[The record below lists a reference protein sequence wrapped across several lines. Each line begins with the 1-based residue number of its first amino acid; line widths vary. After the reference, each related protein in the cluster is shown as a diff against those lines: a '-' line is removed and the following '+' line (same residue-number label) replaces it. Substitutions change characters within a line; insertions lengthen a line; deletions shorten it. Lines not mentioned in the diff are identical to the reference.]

1 MSNNK
6 ALEQEQAF
14 ANWLDGK
21 SDDAELN
28 DKLNDEMNKELNAD
42 SSWQKRKDTAHFIE
56 HQIAMSSEVDVP
68 TWDRASAFK
77 SDKVPFWQWRGLPA
91 MSMAFSMFAMALVLF
106 KVELIMQ
113 DDGIL
118 LSFAGSNAQQ
128 QDKKIAKLV
137 DEKLQGFAQEQ
148 QVVLANYAADI
159 KVQQQDSN
167 LQLASYII
175 GASRQEREED
185 ISDFIQYIN
194 AQRKD
199 DALDQKIKY
208 QQLEQ
213 AIKYNKTY
221 QRDNTNSFGLNQ
233 DGTKITPVNWTSEE

>member
-1 MSNNK
+1 MSNNEE
-6 ALEQEQAF
+6 LEQERAF

-21 SDDAELN
+21 SDDDRLNNEL
-28 DKLNDEMNKELNAD
+28 DSH
-42 SSWQKRKDTAHFIE
+42 SSWQERKNTAHFIE
-56 HQIAMSSEVDVP
+56 HQVEMSSEVDVP
-68 TWDRASAFK
+68 AWDRASGFQ

-91 MSMAFSMFAMALVLF
+91 MSMVFSVFAMALVLF
-106 KVELIMQ
+106 KVELVMQ
-113 DDGIL
+113 DGGIL
-118 LSFAGSNAQQ
+118 LSFAGNSAQQ
-128 QDKKIAKLV
+128 QDKQIEKLV

-148 QVVLANYAADI
+148 QVVLANYAVDI

-175 GASRQEREED
+175 GASRQERKED

-199 DALDQKIKY
+199 DVLDQKIKY

-213 AIKYNKTY
+213 AIKYHKTY
-221 QRDNTNSFGLNQ
+221 QGDNTNNFGLNQ
-233 DGTKITPVNWTSEE
+233 GERKITPVNWTSEE

>member
-1 MSNNK
+1 MSNNEE
-6 ALEQEQAF
+6 LEQEKAF

-21 SDDAELN
+21 SDDDTLINEL
-28 DKLNDEMNKELNAD
+28 DSH
-42 SSWQKRKDTAHFIE
+42 SSWQERKNTAHFIE
-56 HQIAMSSEVDVP
+56 HQVEMSSEVDVP
-68 TWDRASAFK
+68 VWDRASGFQ

-106 KVELIMQ
+106 KVELVMQ
-113 DDGIL
+113 DGGVL
-118 LSFAGSNAQQ
+118 LSFAGNTVQQ
-128 QDKKIAKLV
+128 QDKQIEKLV
-137 DEKLQGFAQEQ
+137 DEKLRGFAQEQ

-175 GASRQEREED
+175 GASRQERKED

-199 DALDQKIKY
+199 DVLDQKIKY

-221 QRDNTNSFGLNQ
+221 QRDNTNSFGLHQ
-233 DGTKITPVNWTSEE
+233 GETKTTPVNWTSEE

>member
-1 MSNNK
+1 MSNNEE
-6 ALEQEQAF
+6 LEQEKAF

-21 SDDAELN
+21 SDDDTLNNEL
-28 DKLNDEMNKELNAD
+28 D
-42 SSWQKRKDTAHFIE
+42 SHSNWQERKNTAHFIE
-56 HQIAMSSEVDVP
+56 HQVEISSEVDVP
-68 TWDRASAFK
+68 TWDRASGFQ

-91 MSMAFSMFAMALVLF
+91 ISMAFSMFAMALVLF
-106 KVELIMQ
+106 KVELVMQ
-113 DDGIL
+113 DGGVL
-118 LSFAGSNAQQ
+118 LSFAGNNAQQ
-128 QDKKIAKLV
+128 QDKQIEKLV
-137 DEKLQGFAQEQ
+137 DEKLRGFAQEQ

-175 GASRQEREED
+175 GASRQERKED

-199 DALDQKIKY
+199 DVLDQKIKY

-221 QRDNTNSFGLNQ
+221 QRDNTNGFGLNQ
-233 DGTKITPVNWTSEE
+233 GETKATPVNWTSEE

>member
-1 MSNNK
+1 MSDK
-6 ALEQEQAF
+6 KVLEQELQF

-21 SDDAELN
+21 SNDVELSDDSNWRER
-28 DKLNDEMNKELNAD
+28 KSTAD
-42 SSWQKRKDTAHFIE
+42 FIE
-56 HQIAMSSEVDVP
+56 HQVTMSNEVDVP
-68 TWDRASAFK
+68 SWDRASGFQ
-77 SDKVPFWQWRGLPA
+77 SDKQPFWQWRGLPVL
-91 MSMAFSMFAMALVLF
+91 SMAFSMFAMALVLF
-106 KVELIMQ
+106 NVELVMK

-118 LSFAGSNAQQ
+118 LSFGGNNLQQ
-128 QDKKIAKLV
+128 QDKKITQLV
-137 DEKLQGFAQEQ
+137 DEKLRGFAQEQ

-159 KVQQQDSN
+159 KEQQQDSN

-175 GASRQEREED
+175 GASRQERKED

-199 DALDQKIKY
+199 ELLDQKIKY

-221 QRDNTNSFGLNQ
+221 QGDNANGFGLNQ
-233 DGTKITPVNWTSEE
+233 GEATATPVNWTSEE

>member
-1 MSNNK
+1 MSNNEE
-6 ALEQEQAF
+6 LEQEKAF

-21 SDDAELN
+21 SDDDTLINEL
-28 DKLNDEMNKELNAD
+28 DSH
-42 SSWQKRKDTAHFIE
+42 SSWQERKNTAHFIE
-56 HQIAMSSEVDVP
+56 HQVEMSSEVDVP
-68 TWDRASAFK
+68 VWDRSSGFQ

-106 KVELIMQ
+106 KVELVMQ
-113 DDGIL
+113 DGGVL
-118 LSFAGSNAQQ
+118 LSFAGNNVQQ
-128 QDKKIAKLV
+128 QDKQIEKLV

-175 GASRQEREED
+175 GASRQERKED

-199 DALDQKIKY
+199 DVLDQKIKY

-221 QRDNTNSFGLNQ
+221 QRDNTNGFGLNQ
-233 DGTKITPVNWTSEE
+233 GETKATPVNWTSEE